1 MTVIDLGIT
10 RKLLDAMLEYLLQL
24 GSMGLQRNS
33 QRQQFMDT
41 PISIPNHFLDV
52 SIVSDTC
59 CSIVTLIDAVDDGL
73 ILVKE
78 LEVE

>member
-1 MTVIDLGIT
+1 MIDLGIAG
-10 RKLLDAMLEYLLQL
+10 KLLDAMLEYLLQL

-33 QRQQFMDT
+33 QRQQIMDT
-41 PISIPNHFLDV
+41 SIPIPNHFLDV

-59 CSIVTLIDAVDDGL
+59 CSIVTLIDAVDNGL
-73 ILVKE
+73 ILIEE